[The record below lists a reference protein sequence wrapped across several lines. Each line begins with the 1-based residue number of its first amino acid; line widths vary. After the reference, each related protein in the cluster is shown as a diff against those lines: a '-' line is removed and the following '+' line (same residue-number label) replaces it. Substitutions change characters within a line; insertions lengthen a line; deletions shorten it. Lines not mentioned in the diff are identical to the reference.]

1 MPAQNVRNQI
11 PVPIFRM
18 LGSDH
23 LREYDDGIKGENRSK
38 YWTLEPVIKNAGGDF
53 AWVNWYLKDFVNNAC
68 VGYAYVQVGQENSF
82 TWEAMEK
89 GYNIQ
94 IPLIAK
100 LRNEKKVKVETL
112 SETGRW
118 FKKNFKVTPPTM
130 VSSLF
135 TLNGDDRKTIWFDSR
150 FYRANIIWENDNL
163 RIRDIH
169 MFDEKLSSDYINQK
183 TELTTCNY
191 YTLPIV
197 DGNMWSDSSHHAGLR
212 LKAIINNKEVLIE
225 GGTPVVSDSIEG
237 KLHVSWTLKNTEGY
251 FIVDFDECGIQ
262 MKLESNKSVE
272 WFLDF
277 TIAINIQLPIAKIRN
292 NKIECKFKDIDYR
305 VDVLKGL
312 VSVPKEKIVY
322 RITPEKGK
330 ISLDFSKR

>member
-1 MPAQNVRNQI
+1 
-11 PVPIFRM
+11 
-18 LGSDH
+18 
-23 LREYDDGIKGENRSK
+23 
-38 YWTLEPVIKNAGGDF
+38 
-53 AWVNWYLKDFVNNAC
+53 
-68 VGYAYVQVGQENSF
+68 
-82 TWEAMEK
+82 
-89 GYNIQ
+89 
-94 IPLIAK
+94 
-100 LRNEKKVKVETL
+100 
-112 SETGRW
+112 
-118 FKKNFKVTPPTM
+118 
-130 VSSLF
+130 
-135 TLNGDDRKTIWFDSR
+135 
-150 FYRANIIWENDNL
+150 
-163 RIRDIH
+163 

-225 GGTPVVSDSIEG
+225 GGTPDVSDSMEG

-277 TIAINIQLPIAKIRN
+277 TTAINLQLPIAKIRN